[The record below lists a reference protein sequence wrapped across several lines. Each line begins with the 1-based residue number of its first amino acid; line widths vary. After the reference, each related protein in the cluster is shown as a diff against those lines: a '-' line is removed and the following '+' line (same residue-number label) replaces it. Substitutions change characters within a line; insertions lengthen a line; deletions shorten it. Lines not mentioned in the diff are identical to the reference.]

1 MFVPEKL
8 YNCVFGLTPICYT
21 LYERGVMKKKG
32 LQNLRFAAPYISHIK
47 GCDETPIIRV

>member
-8 YNCVFGLTPICYT
+8 YNCVFGLTHYLLHP
-21 LYERGVMKKKG
+21 LRERGNEKKG